1 LQQRRT
7 QVLSMLDVYDAPSI
21 VTNCT
26 RRSQTA
32 MPLQALSALNSAFAV
47 ARAKAF
53 CARLERETPEEIQP
67 RLERAFLLAVGRPPA
82 AAEREAAEKFLAA
95 QRANYAQRPDAARQ
109 AWTDFCQML
118 LAGNAFLY
126 VE

>member
-1 LQQRRT
+1 
-7 QVLSMLDVYDAPSI
+7 
-21 VTNCT
+21 
-26 RRSQTA
+26 

-53 CARLERETPEEIQP
+53 CARLERETADELEP
-67 RLERAFLLAVGRPPA
+67 RLNRAFLLAVGRSPD
-82 AAEREAAEKFLAA
+82 AAEREAAENFLAA
-95 QRANYAQRPDAARQ
+95 QRANYGERADAARQ

>member
-1 LQQRRT
+1 
-7 QVLSMLDVYDAPSI
+7 MLDVFDAPSI

-26 RRSQTA
+26 RRSESA

-53 CARLERETPEEIQP
+53 CARLERETVDEVGP
-67 RLERAFLLAVGRPPA
+67 RLDRAFLLAVGRTPD

-95 QRANYAQRPDAARQ
+95 QRVNYADRPDASRQ